1 MPSVPQASFTGGEL
15 SPNLHSR
22 VDMARWPVSLKT
34 CRNWIVQPYGGAKNR
49 AGTYFV
55 DETKDSSKRSRLLPF
70 RYSATETYVLE
81 MGDGYTRF
89 FRNGAPV
96 VYTSTPDP
104 WAPNTNYVIG
114 DLVEDTGST
123 YRCIANHLSLT
134 TFFLDFFSWELI
146 LLPST
151 ETVEIATP
159 YTEAQLFE
167 VRYAQSADVMT
178 LAHQQHSP
186 ANLSRYADDL
196 WTFADI
202 GMETGPWLELN
213 TDKTI
218 AMTFDKTVGTATLTS
233 TKAVFVAAEH
243 EGRLFYIEQGTYG
256 KPWEV
261 GKVITKGDIRR
272 SDGKYYQ
279 ALNTA
284 TTGTLRPTHYEGTW
298 YDGDLGVNW
307 LYLHSGYGIARIG
320 EVLTDT
326 TCTCT
331 ILSQMPSELSA
342 SGTGFG
348 TAVDLTGAT
357 YADDGAGFTKITK
370 AAHGITLTGP
380 ARITLTYDGSTVSHS
395 ITAVTTDDIILDLVY
410 DSYVGGEYQPPTS
423 FVTSYQPFG
432 GFTQIEPPASANLLS
447 TRWKFSAWGGNRKW
461 PGIVNYYQGRRVYG
475 GTLYQPQ
482 TVWMTRTNAYND
494 FSVSVPI
501 QDDDA
506 LEIPLASRQQNDIV
520 ALVDIGKLAILTSGA
535 EWILGTGQD
544 DVATP
549 GNIMPKPQGAR
560 GANNLEPLS
569 IVDTV
574 LYMQAKGQVVRDLD
588 YDVAR
593 DKYVGSDL
601 TAFADHLFEGRTIV
615 DWCFQQHPFGIV
627 WAVRDDGELLGM
639 TYMREQQV
647 AGWHRHDLG
656 GDAAVESICCVSEQ
670 DEDAVYMTVK
680 RTING
685 TTKRFIERLHSRK
698 VVDAAKDSFFVDCGR
713 SYDGTSKVNVLTA
726 GDDFTAATI
735 TVSGGTNWDETE
747 LLTVTCSANL
757 FSGSGDIN
765 DGIFFPTDTLIY
777 RLIIS
782 EYVSPTVVKAYV
794 DKTLPVGYR
803 NVART
808 DWQLARDTFTIAH
821 LKGEEVSVLSDG
833 YSKGR
838 YTVDATTGKITLDSP
853 GVHVH
858 VGLPIQADLATLSIS
873 QVGQTNVTEK
883 NKAIYGVYAQ
893 LLESRG
899 LKIGRDFAN
908 LFEAK
913 ERDNEGFDLPVR
925 LQDGLVE
932 VNISSTWGEDGS
944 FVVRQDEPLPI
955 TITAFIP
962 ILDA

>member
-1 MPSVPQASFTGGEL
+1 MPSVMQASFTGGEL
-15 SPNLHSR
+15 SPNLYSR
-22 VDMARWPVSLKT
+22 IDMARWPVSLKT
-34 CRNWIVQPYGGAKNR
+34 CRNWITQPYGGAKNR
-49 AGTYFV
+49 PGTYFI
-55 DETKDSSKRSRLLPF
+55 DEVKDSSKPARLVPF

-81 MGDGYTRF
+81 VGDGYTRF
-89 FRNGAPV
+89 YRNGARIY
-96 VYTSTPDP
+96 YTNAPAA
-104 WAPNTNYVIG
+104 WAADTNYVVG
-114 DLVEDTGST
+114 DRVEDTGSW
-123 YRCIANHLSLT
+123 YRCIVAHRSLA
-134 TFFLDFFSWELI
+134 TFFLDFASWELT
-146 LLPST
+146 LPGV
-151 ETVEIATP
+151 EPLEIATP
-159 YTEAQLFE
+159 YTSADLAAL
-167 VRYAQSADVMT
+167 RYAQSADVIT
-178 LAHQQHSP
+178 LVHQQHQP
-186 ANLSRYADDL
+186 ANLNRYGDDT
-196 WTFADI
+196 WTFVPIEMAS
-202 GMETGPWLELN
+202 GPWLDLN
-213 TDKTI
+213 LYKTI
-218 AMTFDKTVGTATLTS
+218 AMTFDKTVGDAVLTS
-233 TKAVFVAAEH
+233 TTAIFDAASH
-243 EGRLFYIEQGTYG
+243 EGRLFYIEQGTFG

-261 GKVITKGDIRR
+261 GKVITKGSIRR
-272 SDGKYYQ
+272 SDGKYYE

-284 TTGTLRPTHYEGTW
+284 TTGTLRPTHTEGTW

-307 LYLHSGYGIARIG
+307 LYLHSGFGIAKIN
-320 EVLTDT
+320 EVTSPT
-326 TCTCT
+326 TCDCT
-331 ILSQMPSELSA
+331 IISTMPSELSA
-342 SGTGFG
+342 SGSGFG
-348 TAVDLTGAT
+348 AAVSLAGAT
-357 YADDGAGFTKITK
+357 YDDNGRGYTRITK
-370 AAHGITLTGP
+370 AAHGITLIGP
-380 ARITLTYDGSTVSHS
+380 SRITLAGSGDT
-395 ITAVTTDDIILDLVY
+395 INFDIIELTATEIIISL
-410 DSYVGGEYQPPTS
+410 EYFSSSGYNLS
-423 FVTSYQPFG
+423 FVTDYLGGG
-432 GFTQIEPPASANLLS
+432 GFTQIEPPASDNLLS
-447 TRWKFSAWGGNRKW
+447 TRWKFSAWGANRKW
-461 PGIVNYYQGRRVYG
+461 PGIVNYFQGRRVFG
-475 GTLYQPQ
+475 ATINQPQ

-494 FSVSVPI
+494 FSVSTPI

-549 GNIMPKPQGAR
+549 GNIMPRPQGAR
-560 GANNLEPLS
+560 GANGIEPLA
-569 IVDTV
+569 IADTV
-574 LYMQAKGQVVRDLD
+574 LYIQSKGQVIRDLD

-627 WAVRDDGELLGM
+627 WAVRDDGALLGM